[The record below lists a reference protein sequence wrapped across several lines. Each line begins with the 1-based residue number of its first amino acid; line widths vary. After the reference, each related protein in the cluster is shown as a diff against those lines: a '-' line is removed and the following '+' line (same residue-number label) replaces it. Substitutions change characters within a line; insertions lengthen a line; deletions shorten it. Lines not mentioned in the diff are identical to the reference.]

1 MKPFKV
7 SLKDF
12 LGIRNEKWYLK
23 FEFKMKKS
31 KFLRYFLQGIFYEIE
46 LKCQIKELSIKLS
59 RLSKIWGDDHHRK
72 CT

>member
-31 KFLRYFLQGIFYEIE
+31 KFLRYFLQEIFFKNRIE
-46 LKCQIKELSIKLS
+46 MSNQGTFHQVIKTLKNM
-59 RLSKIWGDDHHRK
+59 GDHHRK